1 MQTLNIFI
9 ENIYPEFGIDETEIH
24 SKVKKMTTF
33 ILNQENVYK
42 NSCLK
47 DYKFDT
53 LYFDI
58 VLCNNKKIKEI
69 NRDYRQKDCA
79 TDVISFAMFADSP
92 EDERFI
98 FDNEINI
105 GEIMVSLDKVA
116 EQAEEHNQTFDDE
129 LYFLISHGILHCL
142 GFDHLTDEDYK
153 FMVDTQNSAKETL
166 HV

>member
-9 ENIYPEFGIDETEIH
+9 ENIYPEFEIDEVKVL

-58 VLCNNKKIKEI
+58 VFCDNKKIREL
-69 NRDYRQKDCA
+69 NRDYRKKDAA

-92 EDERFI
+92 PDERFI

-105 GEIMVSLDKVA
+105 GEIVVSLDKVS
-116 EQAEEHNQTFDDE
+116 EQAKEHHQSFDDE
-129 LYFLISHGILHCL
+129 LYFLIAHGILHCL
-142 GFDHLTDEDYK
+142 GFDHLTDEEYK
-153 FMVDTQNSAKETL
+153 FMVDTQNSAKEAL
-166 HV
+166 YV